1 MAQKDDSNDGNV
13 GPRRSEVTAACETT
27 GDEAMW
33 EAAAKAARD
42 EAAPEAMRCPRIH
55 DEVAGFY

>member
-1 MAQKDDSNDGNV
+1 MTGNV

-33 EAAAKAARD
+33 EVAAKAALD